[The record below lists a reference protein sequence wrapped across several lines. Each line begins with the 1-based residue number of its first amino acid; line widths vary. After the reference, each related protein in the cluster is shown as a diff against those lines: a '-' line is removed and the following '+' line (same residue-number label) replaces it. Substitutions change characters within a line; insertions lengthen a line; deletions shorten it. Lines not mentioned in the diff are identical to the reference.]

1 MIEKNQGSF
10 EYFEENF
17 DEDLNSP
24 INKPNDTSTNFQV
37 DYFTLK
43 KLSNQ
48 LYEQFK
54 EIQNSIPL
62 DKLEEQIAELNSQ
75 TQNEVFW
82 SDQVNAKKVLSMLNR
97 LEKKITSLKK
107 LSNDFEDL
115 MAFIEQ
121 ANSSSTK
128 DVSDIYALYQSIEAS
143 FKELIYI
150 DIFNQVDY
158 SNAFLTLKPG
168 AGGLESTDWAQMLL
182 KLYIRYAERKNFSVE
197 VLELVPVEGGGIKV
211 ATLHI
216 KGEYAYGFLKYET
229 GIHRLVRISPFDSN
243 ARRHTSFASVY
254 VFPELSDEVDVQV
267 NPSDIKIE
275 TFRAGGA
282 GGQHINKTD
291 SAVRII
297 HLPTR
302 ITVVCQNERSQHQN
316 KETAMKVLKSRLY
329 QYYLEE
335 KKKKEEE
342 IMAERKDISWGNQIR
357 SYTLQPYTLI
367 KDHRTKYESSSVDRV
382 LDGDI
387 DDFIFAM
394 ISLDFKK
401 KYNINY

>member
-1 MIEKNQGSF
+1 MSEKNQESF

-17 DEDLNSP
+17 DEDLNSQ
-24 INKPNDTSTNFQV
+24 INKPNDTSTNSQV

-43 KLSNQ
+43 KLSSQ
-48 LYEQFK
+48 LYAQFK

-75 TQNEVFW
+75 TQDEVFW
-82 SDQVNAKKVLSMLNR
+82 SDQANAKKVLSLLNR

-107 LSNDFEDL
+107 ISNDFEDL

-150 DIFNQVDY
+150 DIFNQLDY

-168 AGGLESTDWAQMLL
+168 AGGLESTDWAQMLF
-182 KLYIRYAERKNFSVE
+182 KLYIRYAERKNFKVE

-216 KGEYAYGFLKYET
+216 KGEYSYGFLKYET

-254 VFPELSDEVDVQV
+254 VFPELSDEVDVQI

-357 SYTLQPYTLI
+357 SYTLQPYTL
-367 KDHRTKYESSSVDRV
+367 
-382 LDGDI
+382 
-387 DDFIFAM
+387 
-394 ISLDFKK
+394 
-401 KYNINY
+401 

>member
-1 MIEKNQGSF
+1 MSEKNQESF

-17 DEDLNSP
+17 DEDLNSQ
-24 INKPNDTSTNFQV
+24 INKPNDTSTNSQV

-43 KLSNQ
+43 KLSSQ
-48 LYEQFK
+48 LYAQFK

-75 TQNEVFW
+75 TQDEVFW
-82 SDQVNAKKVLSMLNR
+82 SDQANAKKVLSLLNR

-107 LSNDFEDL
+107 ISNDFEDL

-150 DIFNQVDY
+150 DIFNQLDY

-168 AGGLESTDWAQMLL
+168 AGGLESTDWAQMLF
-182 KLYIRYAERKNFSVE
+182 KLYIRYAERKNFKVE

-243 ARRHTSFASVY
+243 ARRHTSFASLY
-254 VFPELSDEVDVQV
+254 VFPELSDEVDVQI

-367 KDHRTKYESSSVDRV
+367 KDHRSKYESSSADRV

>member
-1 MIEKNQGSF
+1 MIEKNQESF
-10 EYFEENF
+10 EYIEENF
-17 DEDLNSP
+17 DEDLNSQ
-24 INKPNDTSTNFQV
+24 INKPNDTSTNSQV

-43 KLSNQ
+43 KLSSQ
-48 LYEQFK
+48 LYAQFK

-75 TQNEVFW
+75 TQDEVFW
-82 SDQVNAKKVLSMLNR
+82 SDQANAKKVLSLLNR

-107 LSNDFEDL
+107 ISNDFEDL

-150 DIFNQVDY
+150 DIFNQLDY

-168 AGGLESTDWAQMLL
+168 AGGLESTDWAQMLF
-182 KLYIRYAERKNFSVE
+182 KLYIRYAERKNFKVE

-254 VFPELSDEVDVQV
+254 VFPELSDEVDVQI

-367 KDHRTKYESSSVDRV
+367 KDHRSKYESSSADRV

>member
-17 DEDLNSP
+17 DEDLNLP

-62 DKLEEQIAELNSQ
+62 DKLEEQIVELNSQ

-182 KLYIRYAERKNFSVE
+182 RLYIRYAERKNFSVE

-367 KDHRTKYESSSVDRV
+367 KDHRTKYESSAVDRV

>member
-1 MIEKNQGSF
+1 MSEKNQESF

-17 DEDLNSP
+17 DEDL
-24 INKPNDTSTNFQV
+24 INKPNDTSTNSQV

-43 KLSNQ
+43 KLSSQ
-48 LYEQFK
+48 LYAQFK

-75 TQNEVFW
+75 TQDEVFW
-82 SDQVNAKKVLSMLNR
+82 SDQANAKKVLSLLNR

-107 LSNDFEDL
+107 ISNDFEDL

-150 DIFNQVDY
+150 DIFNQLDY

-168 AGGLESTDWAQMLL
+168 AGGLESTDWAQMLF
-182 KLYIRYAERKNFSVE
+182 KLYIRYAERKNFKVE

-254 VFPELSDEVDVQV
+254 VFPELSDEVDVQI

-367 KDHRTKYESSSVDRV
+367 KDHRSKYESSSADRV

>member
-1 MIEKNQGSF
+1 MSEKNQESF

-17 DEDLNSP
+17 DEDLNSQ
-24 INKPNDTSTNFQV
+24 INKPNDTSTNSQV

-43 KLSNQ
+43 KLSSQ
-48 LYEQFK
+48 LYAQFK

-62 DKLEEQIAELNSQ
+62 DKLEEQIVELNSQ

-150 DIFNQVDY
+150 DIFNQLDY

-168 AGGLESTDWAQMLL
+168 AGGLESTDWAQMLF
-182 KLYIRYAERKNFSVE
+182 KLYIRYAERKNFKVE

-254 VFPELSDEVDVQV
+254 VFPELSDEVDVQI

-367 KDHRTKYESSSVDRV
+367 KDHRSKYESSSADRV

>member
-17 DEDLNSP
+17 DEDLNLP

-62 DKLEEQIAELNSQ
+62 DKLEEQIVELNSQ

-182 KLYIRYAERKNFSVE
+182 RLYIRYAERKNFSVE
-197 VLELVPVEGGGIKV
+197 VLELIPVEGGGIKV

-367 KDHRTKYESSSVDRV
+367 KDHRTKYESSAVDRV

>member
-1 MIEKNQGSF
+1 MSEKNQESF

-17 DEDLNSP
+17 DEDLNSQ
-24 INKPNDTSTNFQV
+24 INKPNDTSTNSQV

-43 KLSNQ
+43 KLSSQ
-48 LYEQFK
+48 LYAQFK

-75 TQNEVFW
+75 TQDEVFW
-82 SDQVNAKKVLSMLNR
+82 SDQANAKKVLSLLNR
-97 LEKKITSLKK
+97 LEKKITSLQKI
-107 LSNDFEDL
+107 SNDFEDL

-150 DIFNQVDY
+150 DIFNQLDY

-168 AGGLESTDWAQMLL
+168 AGGLESTDWAQMLF
-182 KLYIRYAERKNFSVE
+182 KLYIRYAERKNFKVE

-254 VFPELSDEVDVQV
+254 VFPELSDEVDVQI

-367 KDHRTKYESSSVDRV
+367 KDHRSKYESSSADRV

>member
-1 MIEKNQGSF
+1 MSEKNQESF

-17 DEDLNSP
+17 DEDLNSQ
-24 INKPNDTSTNFQV
+24 INKPNDTSTNSQV

-43 KLSNQ
+43 KLSSQ
-48 LYEQFK
+48 LYAQFK

-75 TQNEVFW
+75 TQDEVFW
-82 SDQVNAKKVLSMLNR
+82 SDQANAKKVLSLLNR

-107 LSNDFEDL
+107 ISNDFEDL

-150 DIFNQVDY
+150 DIFNQLDY

-168 AGGLESTDWAQMLL
+168 AGGLESTDWAQMLF
-182 KLYIRYAERKNFSVE
+182 KLYIRYAERKNFKVE

-254 VFPELSDEVDVQV
+254 VFPELSDEVDVQI

-367 KDHRTKYESSSVDRV
+367 KDHRSKYESSSADRV

>member
-1 MIEKNQGSF
+1 MSEKNQESF

-17 DEDLNSP
+17 DEDLNSQ
-24 INKPNDTSTNFQV
+24 INKPNDTSTNSQV

-43 KLSNQ
+43 KLSSQ
-48 LYEQFK
+48 LYAQFK
-54 EIQNSIPL
+54 EIQDSIPL

-75 TQNEVFW
+75 TQDEVFW
-82 SDQVNAKKVLSMLNR
+82 SDQANAKKVLSLLNR

-107 LSNDFEDL
+107 ISNDFEDL

-150 DIFNQVDY
+150 DIFNQLDY

-168 AGGLESTDWAQMLL
+168 AGGLESTDWAQMLF
-182 KLYIRYAERKNFSVE
+182 KLYIRYAERKNFKVE

-254 VFPELSDEVDVQV
+254 VFPELSDEVDVQI

-367 KDHRTKYESSSVDRV
+367 KDHRSKYESSSADRV

>member
-1 MIEKNQGSF
+1 
-10 EYFEENF
+10 
-17 DEDLNSP
+17 
-24 INKPNDTSTNFQV
+24 
-37 DYFTLK
+37 
-43 KLSNQ
+43 
-48 LYEQFK
+48 
-54 EIQNSIPL
+54 
-62 DKLEEQIAELNSQ
+62 
-75 TQNEVFW
+75 
-82 SDQVNAKKVLSMLNR
+82 
-97 LEKKITSLKK
+97 
-107 LSNDFEDL
+107 

-150 DIFNQVDY
+150 DIFNQLDY

-168 AGGLESTDWAQMLL
+168 AGGLESTDWAQMLF
-182 KLYIRYAERKNFSVE
+182 KLYIRYAERKNFKVE

-254 VFPELSDEVDVQV
+254 VFPELSDEVDVQI

-367 KDHRTKYESSSVDRV
+367 KDHRSKYESSSADRV